1 MSDLTKITVIGAGRR
16 VTLVIPA
23 DEPLG
28 AHLAEI
34 ARLLEQ
40 PAARAALT
48 TPYGEQLELSL
59 APADQGVL
67 DGAVLRL
74 VDVAQLPAPPEVTDV
89 TDRVAELRDTARGAW
104 DARHALVGAS
114 IGVGLLAVGAGS
126 ALTTLVGGGAAVAL
140 LVLLTLGATLAG
152 ILDRA
157 RVAAPL
163 LGGAL
168 GSVVPVAAWTSAQ
181 LAAVIPAT
189 PAVLVAL
196 VVGLA
201 WLVLAAAAGLGRR
214 SPAAA
219 LGATVG
225 ILLTV
230 AAVAPP
236 MFGVGLVPTAA
247 LVATLGAVVLAL
259 LPSLAV
265 AASGLAS
272 LDDEVIAGSLPG
284 RDRVATSLAESF
296 RVTAWALVA
305 LAVWLAPAI
314 GVLVASGE
322 LWPMLLGVAIALVT
336 MLRTRVV
343 PMAVPAWALWIAA
356 VGGLAVG
363 LWLAPGIPA
372 VALLGVAVGGGVLL
386 TLLALVAPS
395 AQTRIR
401 LRRGGDMLESLAA
414 VGVVPFL
421 LGTFGVYAFLLEVF
435 A

>member
-1 MSDLTKITVIGAGRR
+1 
-16 VTLVIPA
+16 VIP
-23 DEPLG
+23 
-28 AHLAEI
+28 
-34 ARLLEQ
+34 
-40 PAARAALT
+40 
-48 TPYGEQLELSL
+48 
-59 APADQGVL
+59 
-67 DGAVLRL
+67 
-74 VDVAQLPAPPEVTDV
+74 VA
-89 TDRVAELRDTARGAW
+89 G
-104 DARHALVGAS
+104 
-114 IGVGLLAVGAGS
+114 
-126 ALTTLVGGGAAVAL
+126 
-140 LVLLTLGATLAG
+140 
-152 ILDRA
+152 
-157 RVAAPL
+157 
-163 LGGAL
+163 
-168 GSVVPVAAWTSAQ
+168 WTSAQ
-181 LAAVIPAT
+181 LAQVVPAT
-189 PAVLVAL
+189 PAVLGAL

-201 WLVLAAAAGLGRR
+201 WLVLAAAVGLGRR

-230 AAVAPP
+230 AATAPP
-236 MFGVGLVPTAA
+236 AFGVALVPTAA
-247 LVATLGAVVLAL
+247 LVATLGLVLLAL

-296 RVTAWALVA
+296 RITAWALVA

-322 LWPMLLGVAIALVT
+322 LWPMLLGAAVALVT

-343 PMAVPAWALWIAA
+343 PMAVPAWAMWVAA

-363 LWLAPGIPA
+363 LALAPGLPA
-372 VALLGVAVGGGVLL
+372 GAMLGAAAGGAVLL
-386 TLLALVAPS
+386 ALLALVRPS

-401 LRRGGDMLESLAA
+401 LRRAGDLLESLAA